1 MSDMNTVVMTGRF
14 VADPEVVSAGKA
26 NILKYRVATSHYD
39 GKEKKE
45 VVDFWNVVRVSSNS
59 SEDYVTKFVTTH
71 GAKGKSIVFRGNL
84 VQNVWTDK
92 DGKDHR
98 DAQINLSEVSNIF
111 SPEKV
116 NSKVPQPQPVQA
128 QAQPVQAQAQPVQ
141 AQAQPV
147 QEQYIPVQ
155 TPNGVVY
162 VPASQVQGNATQ
174 PQAQPVQ
181 AQPQPVQVTPPTGE
195 GDFFSADPNIVNGYC

>member
-1 MSDMNTVVMTGRF
+1 MSDMNTVVLSGRF
-14 VADPEVVSAGKA
+14 VADPEVVATAKA
-26 NILKYRVATSHYD
+26 NVLKFRIATSRYD

-45 VVDFWNVVRVSSNS
+45 VADFWNIVRISSNS
-59 SEDYVTKFVTTH
+59 SEDHVTKFVTSQ
-71 GAKGKSIVFRGNL
+71 GAKGKSIVLRGCL

-92 DGKDHR
+92 DGKEHKDS
-98 DAQINLSEVSNIF
+98 QINLSEVSNIF
-111 SPEKV
+111 SPEKAS
-116 NSKVPQPQPVQA
+116 SKAVSQPVQV
-128 QAQPVQAQAQPVQ
+128 QPQPVQ